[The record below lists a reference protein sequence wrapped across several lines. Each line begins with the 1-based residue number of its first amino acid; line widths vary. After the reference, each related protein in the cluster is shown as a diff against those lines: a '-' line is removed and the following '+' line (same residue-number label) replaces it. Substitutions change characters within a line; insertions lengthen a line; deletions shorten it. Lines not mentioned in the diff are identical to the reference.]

1 MAIKHILKLILKQK
15 SIALLI
21 ILQIAITVMIV
32 SNTVFIS
39 YATLQNWLIPSKL
52 EEQQILNVT
61 TRVFD
66 TSVDVQSLIEKD
78 IQAIENVPGVVAASY
93 AGRELVLNSL
103 GPGWTIFKDTQPE
116 TDYSVFGYFGL
127 DEKGV
132 DVLGLELVEGR
143 RFYASEFIKGD
154 EATKNAGVIMISDD
168 LATSLFGDDSALG
181 QTVYISR
188 QRIPHQVVGVYKG
201 KMLGE
206 GATYNQQPYNSGVV
220 PEVIWGNRQRA
231 NYLVRVEKGVSERV
245 LEEVETALY
254 HTNGRMVER
263 VEFVA
268 RAKKRL
274 WDGRS
279 TFALTMAG
287 ISIIACVVTALGI
300 VALVSFSV
308 SLRKKDHGVL
318 RALGASKGKVMW
330 SLIKEN
336 TILVFIGLVL
346 GFGLS
351 ILLYYFLMNNV
362 RVRSVVE
369 IPLLVGVAIFTWL
382 VSTLAVYLPA
392 KEAAKVSPAQVT
404 KSS

>member
-15 SIALLI
+15 SISLLI

-32 SNTVFIS
+32 SNTAFIS

-66 TSVDVQSLIEKD
+66 TSVNVQSLIEKD
-78 IQAIENVPGVVAASY
+78 IQAIENLPGVIAASY

-154 EATKNAGVIMISDD
+154 ETTKNAGVIMISDD
-168 LATSLFGDDSALG
+168 LASSLFGDSSALG
-181 QTVYISR
+181 KSVYISR

-206 GATYNQQPYNSGVV
+206 GATYSQQPYNSGVV

-231 NYLVRVEKGVSERV
+231 NYLVRVEEGVSERI

-254 HTNGRMVER
+254 HSEGRMVER

-287 ISIIACVVTALGI
+287 ISIVACVVTALGI

-336 TILVFIGLVL
+336 TILVCIGLVL

-362 RVRSVVE
+362 RVQSVVE
-369 IPLLVGVAIFTWL
+369 IPLLIGVAIFTWF
-382 VSTLAVYLPA
+382 VSTVAVYLPA

>member
-15 SIALLI
+15 SISLLI

-32 SNTVFIS
+32 SNTAFIS

-66 TSVDVQSLIEKD
+66 TSVNVQSLIEKD
-78 IQAIENVPGVVAASY
+78 IQAIENVPGVIGASY

-154 EATKNAGVIMISDD
+154 ETTKNAGVIMISDD
-168 LATSLFGDDSALG
+168 LATSLFGDSSALG
-181 QTVYISR
+181 KSVYISR

-206 GATYNQQPYNSGVV
+206 SATYSQQPYNSGVV

-231 NYLVRVEKGVSERV
+231 NYLVRVEEGVSERI

-254 HTNGRMVER
+254 HSEGRMVER

-287 ISIIACVVTALGI
+287 ISGIACVVTALGI

-336 TILVFIGLVL
+336 TILVCIGLVL

-362 RVRSVVE
+362 RVQSVVE